1 MREKTVSHKSTII
14 KKSCIKFD
22 IQMAEKDIRHFHQCI
37 ANMHKVE
44 TGLLYLLFLN
54 KKLFCQCID

>member
-44 TGLLYLLFLN
+44 TGLLFLN
-54 KKLFCQCID
+54 N